1 MIGNE
6 LANQVRDVSIAL
18 YKRAAEY
25 ALTKGII
32 IADTKFEFGLDDRGH
47 ADADGRGADARLL
60 ALLAGRRLRRGPEPA
75 QLRQAVR
82 ARLARVACASTASR
96 GTRRRR
102 RRRCPPRSASARP
115 RSTAKPSNAWPAELN
130 LLQHMS
136 RLIDRLDAQIAQAEE
151 VFERECLKSRRAAVL
166 ARHGQFAEAR
176 FALAGLRSQSQ
187 RLRNPVLSAWVAFV
201 DGLIEHCE
209 SLAPTARA
217 KFQRAYDLAS
227 TAGDAELH
235 ALMRR
240 LARDGRLQRQRRRG
254 HRRARA
260 RGAAHRAGRQ
270 PRRARPRRAG
280 GRPAP
285 GAWPATT
292 SARSPGTSVARQH
305 AATEGDVSLVS
316 VLLHNM
322 AAFQAG
328 RISLE
333 GAFDRAD
340 LADAQRV
347 LLEAE
352 STGNYDAGVGNG
364 QLMAEVPLL
373 RAQLMTVLGQYDAAI
388 ALFDAQL
395 PRARAEG
402 QVHREARFLADA
414 AVRRGEAGP
423 ARRGRQAP
431 ARDQR
436 GAAADDRARRRRR
449 HARAPGR
456 GHARARARRR
466 RPTRTPRRPRP
477 RCAAASRRAA
487 PLGRARSRRSTSRA
501 RGLSAQHGHAE
512 PAAVLVD
519 DRIRADGRRVARS
532 VPAWACRP
540 RPSRPPALGAGLVI
554 SSRMP
559 T

>member
-1 MIGNE
+1 
-6 LANQVRDVSIAL
+6 
-18 YKRAAEY
+18 
-25 ALTKGII
+25 
-32 IADTKFEFGLDDRGH
+32 
-47 ADADGRGADARLL
+47 
-60 ALLAGRRLRRGPEPA
+60 
-75 QLRQAVR
+75 
-82 ARLARVACASTASR
+82 
-96 GTRRRR
+96 
-102 RRRCPPRSASARP
+102 
-115 RSTAKPSNAWPAELN
+115 
-130 LLQHMS
+130 MS

-187 RLRNPVLSAWVAFV
+187 RLRNQVLSAWVAFV

-209 SLAPTARA
+209 SLSPAARA

-227 TAGDAELH
+227 TAGDADLH
-235 ALMRR
+235 SLSAAW
-240 LARDGRLQRQRRRG
+240 LAMADFN
-254 HRRARA
+254 ASDVD
-260 RGAAHRAGRQ
+260 
-270 PRRARPRRAG
+270 
-280 GRPAP
+280 
-285 GAWPATT
+285 AT
-292 SARSPGTSVARQH
+292 PWYKLARQH

-388 ALFDAQL
+388 ALFDSQL

-414 AVRRGEAGP
+414 VFAEVKLGRLDEA
-423 ARRGRQAP
+423 ARRLRAI
-431 ARDQR
+431 
-436 GAAADDRARRRRR
+436 AAVSALMTEHDDIAAT
-449 HARAPGR
+449 HARLA
-456 GHARARARRR
+456 AVTRA
-466 RPTRTPRRPRP
+466 
-477 RCAAASRRAA
+477 
-487 PLGRARSRRSTSRA
+487 LGRHEQADAHATQAEAALALHRAEQRRW
-501 RGLSAQHGHAE
+501 AQAL
-512 PAAVLVD
+512 AAVD
-519 DRIRADGRRVARS
+519 FE
-532 VPAWACRP
+532 
-540 RPSRPPALGAGLVI
+540 
-554 SSRMP
+554 